1 MSNNVKSF
9 ETEFKLEPDNHR
21 LQREHCKANLKK
33 IQDIGRHR
41 HEQVRIEFDT
51 TNRGLT
57 GAIYT
62 VSVFHPDEG
71 SVILG
76 PKIDGYLQKCKV
88 DGNNKCYGVVKD
100 RIMIEGLSEEDAKVK
115 GELIELLTPPNSQNH
130 KLIVI
135 APHGGNIEPWTD
147 EQAQYVRENLHADDR
162 VSLWMCKG
170 FKHPDATEQ
179 ERDAHKRWHITA
191 TEISERSFP
200 KLRTIIEPRFE
211 YAIAFHGMDENFICV
226 GGKAESADAGLIEEI
241 RDSIKHRLPG
251 NIEVVATACG
261 GGFSGDDPCNI
272 VNRLGVKGIQIEQ
285 GKKIRDDH
293 WDDIAQAVVDAIG
306 PRINLS

>member
-1 MSNNVKSF
+1 MSNNVRSF
-9 ETEFKLEPDNHR
+9 ETEFTLEPDDHR
-21 LQREHCKANLKK
+21 LHPEHCKANLKK

-51 TNRGLT
+51 TNRGRT

-62 VSVFHPDEG
+62 VSVFHHDEG
-71 SVILG
+71 SIILG
-76 PKIDGYLQKCKV
+76 KRIGNLNNCKLDDNKCK
-88 DGNNKCYGVVKD
+88 GVVKD
-100 RIMIEGLSEEDAKVK
+100 QITLEGLSEDNAKHK
-115 GELIELLTPPNSQNH
+115 GEFIESSIPSQNR

-170 FKHPDATEQ
+170 FKHPDAPDDEH
-179 ERDAHKRWHITA
+179 DAHNRWHITA
-191 TEISERSFP
+191 TEINERSFP
-200 KLRTIIEPRFE
+200 QLRTIIEPKFE
-211 YAIAFHGMDENFICV
+211 YAIAFHGMEQNFICV
-226 GGKAESADAGLIEEI
+226 GGNAESADAGLIEEI
-241 RDSIKHRLPG
+241 RDSIKHGLNDPS
-251 NIEVVATACG
+251 IEVVATACG

-285 GKKIRDDH
+285 GLDIRRLHSDK
-293 WDDIAQAVVDAIG
+293 IAQAVVDVIG
-306 PRINLS
+306 PRINPS